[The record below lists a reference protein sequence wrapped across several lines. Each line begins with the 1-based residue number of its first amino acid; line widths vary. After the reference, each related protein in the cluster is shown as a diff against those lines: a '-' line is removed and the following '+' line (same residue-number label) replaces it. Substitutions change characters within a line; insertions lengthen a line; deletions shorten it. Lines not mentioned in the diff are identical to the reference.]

1 MIHRFLKIGRWK
13 VDFLFADTRYDKE
26 EVLSFL
32 EDMGASFSVI
42 KRTEEIMESGRRNT
56 GFTYTDSKEFRALV
70 VTGPSSSGKEFVN
83 TMVHEIHHLAVAI
96 AAELGVDLEGETPAY
111 LAGDSMRELA
121 DVVCRLGCRES

>member
-1 MIHRFLKIGRWK
+1 M
-13 VDFLFADTRYDKE
+13 DFLFADTRYDKE

-32 EDMGASFSVI
+32 EDFGAPFSVT
-42 KRTEEIMESGRRNT
+42 KRTKEIMGSGRRNT

-121 DVVCRLGCRES
+121 DVVCRLGCKEP